1 MKILTN
7 LDLLKNELQNA
18 VLQPLAIAPSSPK
31 QGQFYYNSSD
41 NFVYIYNGSAWTPV
55 GVVYNQESNTGIVI
69 TGLSNTGGVTT
80 TNVVNLTLTGYNPV
94 ESGYVTAGMTFQ
106 QALAALDEAVKNAVA
121 GGGEVN
127 QNAWSYIQ
135 IPVQSTNSTEEVD
148 GVKSPVT
155 VSATT
160 KTDTFTIASGDQ
172 WIIVNGTDASK
183 VITLGHKFSGVTN
196 GQYGTTTSIPQINV
210 DIAGHITSVSNV
222 EIVGA
227 QYITG
232 LTSDAQEQL
241 NSKIPS
247 SEKGAPNGVATLG
260 EDGLVPSAQLP
271 SYVDDVV
278 EAYIVGET
286 PLQSDWLSTSQ
297 SGPAL
302 TPETGKIYVIISEG
316 EYQNQQYRW
325 GGTVYVLCNPSDV
338 NSVNG
343 KTGIVTLTQDDI
355 GPGSTYTQFAIT
367 DKSKLDGIAS
377 GATANTITL
386 NGSENPTPTFYAPV
400 DSGTQNQILVSNGNN
415 HAPIWQNAPEAF
427 HKYTAQNTELV
438 ASGGSWTWTI
448 DSSTHGISNNSML
461 IQVYEVSTGAL
472 VFTDV
477 SVNQGNYTVTIVIN
491 DVNNIGTLTANTY
504 QVVIIG

>member
-55 GVVYNQESNTGIVI
+55 GVVYNQESNTGVVI

-94 ESGYVTAGMTFQ
+94 ESGYITAGMTFQ
-106 QALAALDEAVKNAVA
+106 QALAALDQAIKNAVA
-121 GGGEVN
+121 GSGEVN
-127 QNAWSYIQ
+127 QNAWSYI
-135 IPVQSTNSTEEVD
+135 IVPSQSTNNTVPVETNN
-148 GVKSPVT
+148 SPV
-155 VSATT
+155 SIDASN
-160 KTDTFTIASGDQ
+160 KTDTFTIESGDQ
-172 WIIVNGTDASK
+172 WIIVTGEEASK
-183 VITLGHKFSGVTN
+183 TITLGHKFSGVGS
-196 GQYGTTTSIPQINV
+196 GQYGTATSIPQINV
-210 DIAGHITSVSNV
+210 DVAGHITSVSNV

-232 LTSDAQEQL
+232 LTSDAQAQL
-241 NSKIPS
+241 NSKIPA

-260 EDGLVPSAQLP
+260 SDGLVPSAQLP
-271 SYVDDVV
+271 SYVDDVI

-286 PLQSDWLSTSQ
+286 PLAQDWLSTSE

-302 TPETGKIYVIISEG
+302 TPEAGKIYVVMTSG
-316 EYQNQQYRW
+316 QYQNKQYRW
-325 GGTVYVLCNPSDV
+325 GGSVYVLCNPSDV

-367 DKSKLDGIAS
+367 DKNKLDGIAS

-415 HAPIWQNAPEAF
+415 QAPTWQNAPESF
-427 HKYTAQNTELV
+427 HKYTAQNKRLS
-438 ASGGSWTWTI
+438 ASGGSWSWAI
-448 DSSTHGISNNSML
+448 DSSTHGILSNSML
-461 IQVYEVSTGAL
+461 VQVYEVSTGAL
-472 VFTDV
+472 VFADV
-477 SVNQGNYTVTIVIN
+477 SINQGNYTVTIVIN
-491 DVNNIGTLTANTY
+491 DVNSIGTLVAGTY

>member
-1 MKILTN
+1 MKFLTN

-18 VLQPLAIAPSSPK
+18 VIQPLAIPPSSPK
-31 QGQFYYNSSD
+31 EGQIYYNSND
-41 NFVYIYNGSAWTPV
+41 NFVYLYNGDSWGPI
-55 GVVYNQESNTGIVI
+55 GVVYNQESSTGVVI
-69 TGLSNTGGVTT
+69 TGLSNNGEVTT
-80 TNVVNLTLTGYNPV
+80 TNVVNLALTGYNPV

-106 QALAALDEAVKNAVA
+106 QALAALDEAVKNAVS

-135 IPVQSTNSTEEVD
+135 IPVQSTNSTDEVD
-148 GVKSPVT
+148 GVVSPVT
-155 VSATT
+155 VAATT
-160 KTDTFTIASGDQ
+160 KTDTFSIASGDQ

-196 GQYGTTTSIPQINV
+196 GKYGTATSIPQINV

-232 LTSDAQEQL
+232 LTSDAQTQL

-302 TPETGKIYVIISEG
+302 TPEAGKIYVIMTSG
-316 EYQNQQYRW
+316 EYQNKQYRW
-325 GGTVYVLCNPSDV
+325 GGSVYVLCNPSDV

-343 KTGIVTLTQDDI
+343 KTGVVTLTQDDI
-355 GPGSTYTQFAIT
+355 VPGSTYTQFAIT

-377 GATANTITL
+377 GATANNINL
-386 NGSENPTPTFYAPV
+386 NGSQNANPTFYAPT
-400 DSGTQNQILVSNGNN
+400 DGGTQGQILVANGASQ
-415 HAPIWQNAPEAF
+415 APTWQNAPESF
-427 HKYTAQNTELV
+427 HKYTAKNTELV

-448 DSSTHGISNNSML
+448 NSSTHGISNNAML
-461 IQVYEVSTGAL
+461 VQVYEVSTGAL

-477 SVNQGNYTVTIVIN
+477 SINQGNYTVTIVIN
-491 DVNNIGTLTANTY
+491 DVGNIGTLVANTY

>member
-1 MKILTN
+1 MKVLTN

-41 NFVYIYNGSAWTPV
+41 NFVYIYNGNAWTPV
-55 GVVYNQESNTGIVI
+55 GVVYNQESDTGVVI

-94 ESGYVTAGMTFQ
+94 ESGYVTTGMTFQ
-106 QALAALDEAVKNAVA
+106 QALAALDQAIKNAIA

-127 QNAWSYIQ
+127 QNAWSYI
-135 IPVQSTNSTEEVD
+135 IVPSQSTNNTVPVETNN
-148 GVKSPVT
+148 SPV
-155 VSATT
+155 SIDASN
-160 KTDTFTIASGDQ
+160 KTDTFTIESGDQ
-172 WIIVNGTDASK
+172 WIIVTGEEASK
-183 VITLGHKFSGVTN
+183 TITLGHKFSGVSS
-196 GQYGTTTSIPQINV
+196 GQYGTATSIPQINV
-210 DIAGHITSVSNV
+210 DVAGHITSVSNV

-227 QYITG
+227 QYITN
-232 LTSDAQEQL
+232 LTSDVQEQINGL
-241 NSKIPS
+241 IPAT
-247 SEKGAPNGVATLG
+247 EKGAPNGVATLG

-278 EAYIVGET
+278 EAYIVGST
-286 PLQSDWLSTSQ
+286 ALQADWLSASQ
-297 SGPAL
+297 GGPAL
-302 TPETGKIYVIISEG
+302 TPETGKIYVIMTSG
-316 EYQNQQYRW
+316 QYQNKQYRW
-325 GGTVYVLCNPSDV
+325 GGSVYVLCNPSDV

-367 DKSKLDGIAS
+367 DKNKLDGIAS

-415 HAPIWQNAPEAF
+415 QAPTWQNAPESF
-427 HKYTAQNTELV
+427 HKYTAQNKRLS
-438 ASGGSWTWTI
+438 ASGGSWSWAI
-448 DSSTHGISNNSML
+448 DSSTHGILSNSML
-461 IQVYEVSTGAL
+461 VQVYEVSTGAL
-472 VFTDV
+472 VFADV
-477 SVNQGNYTVTIVIN
+477 SINQGNYTVTIVIN
-491 DVNNIGTLTANTY
+491 DVNSIGTLVAGTY